1 MSNHVLQV
9 SDVSKIYKIY
19 EKPSDRLLEIFT
31 RKPRHTFFTSL
42 KNVSIN
48 LSQGQSLGVIGQNG
62 AGKST
67 FLKLLAKTLAPTS
80 GDIKIHGSVAALL
93 ELGAGFNPEFSG
105 RQNIYLNATLLGMS
119 DTLIRKMEPEIIQF
133 AELEDY
139 IDRPIKTYS
148 SGMYVRLGFA
158 IATAANPD
166 VLIIDEALSVGD
178 ANFQK
183 KCIERILDFKNRGAS
198 IIFCSHNLHQLQEI
212 CDQAIWIDHG
222 EVQMVSDPNSAINA
236 YLNFLD
242 RKNTEFNSAVTS
254 PEADRTSI
262 TSQTESKD
270 SLLRIEEVQMTDTL
284 GQKLQIVDSLT
295 DIRISVSIRNRGPV
309 PTRFH
314 LGILIKKPDGTT
326 ISTSST
332 KLSELEPLVISKS
345 VKVIFNIKSIP
356 LNYGTYPIE
365 VLVGDETGLVI
376 YEHAHGGSIIIQSG
390 RAEYGP
396 VNLDGAWLTE
406 DTSDAIEQ
414 S

>member
-1 MSNHVLQV
+1 MSNHALKV

-19 EKPSDRLLEIFT
+19 EKPSDRLLEILT

-42 KNVSIN
+42 KNVSFK
-48 LSQGQSLGVIGQNG
+48 LPQGQSLGVIGQNG

-67 FLKLLAKTLAPTS
+67 LLKLLAKTLSPTS
-80 GDIKIHGSVAALL
+80 GEIKIHGSVAALL

-119 DTLIRKMEPEIIQF
+119 DALIRKMEPEIIQF

-158 IATAANPD
+158 IATAADPD

-222 EVQMVSDPNSAINA
+222 EAQMVSDPNSAINA

-242 RKNTEFNSAVTS
+242 RKNTEVISVNPS
-254 PEADRTSI
+254 PETDRQPNQ
-262 TSQTESKD
+262 SQPESKD
-270 SLLRIEEVQMTDTL
+270 SVLRIDEVRITDVL
-284 GQKLQIVDSLT
+284 GQRLQTVESLANV
-295 DIRISVSIRNRGPV
+295 RISVSIRNRGPA
-309 PTRFH
+309 PAQFH

-332 KLSELEPLVISKS
+332 KLSQLEPLSISDS
-345 VKVIFNIKSIP
+345 VKVVFDIKSLP
-356 LNYGTYPIE
+356 LNFGSYPIE

-376 YEHAHGGSIIIQSG
+376 YEHTHGGSIVVQSG

-396 VNLDGAWLTE
+396 LSLDGAWSTE
-406 DTSDAIEQ
+406 DISDASERA
-414 S
+414 

>member
-31 RKPRHTFFTSL
+31 RKPRHTFVTSL

-48 LSQGQSLGVIGQNG
+48 LPQGQSLGVIGQNG

-67 FLKLLAKTLAPTS
+67 FLKLLANTLSPTS

-105 RQNIYLNATLLGMS
+105 RQNIYLNATLLGMP

-222 EVQMVSDPNSAINA
+222 KVQIVGDPNSAINA

-242 RKNTEFNSAVTS
+242 RKNTEFDSADPSTEALQTS
-254 PEADRTSI
+254 VPSK
-262 TSQTESKD
+262 TESRD
-270 SLLRIEEVQMTDTL
+270 LLLRIEEIQITDTL
-284 GQKLQIVDSLT
+284 GQRLQTVDSLA
-295 DIRISVSIRNRGPV
+295 DVRIAVSIRNRGPV

-332 KLSELEPLVISKS
+332 KLSELEPLIISES
-345 VKVIFNIKSIP
+345 VKVVFDIRSLP
-356 LNYGTYPIE
+356 LNFGSYPIE

-376 YEHAHGGSIIIQSG
+376 YEHAHGGSIIVQSG

-396 VNLDGAWLTE
+396 VSLDGAWSAE
-406 DTSDAIEQ
+406 DTSDAVKQ
-414 S
+414 A